1 MNGDRCGR
9 LIFCEVIMKKGDIGK
24 GIIGESYF
32 PDSAYIEYDGEKV
45 LIKKGI
51 PGQMVEFV
59 ITKKKKGKLE
69 GRVLNI
75 IEKSELEDNEEPCV
89 HYEICGGCT
98 YQTLSYE
105 NQLKL
110 KDNQLRVLI
119 EGATDKDF
127 VWEGVIPSPKYLAYR
142 NKMEFSFGDERK
154 DGELALGMHKKGS
167 HYDIVNVFGCKIV
180 DSDFTKILE
189 LTLNFFSKR
198 KVSYFH
204 KNTHTGFLRH
214 LLIRRS
220 EYSGEILVSLVT
232 TSSFGFVEDPNTL
245 LEPSV
250 LGVDEEILIKEWA
263 DYIKEETDRG
273 ILNGSIG
280 GILHTK
286 NDSYA
291 DAVLNQG
298 TTLLHGRDYIIERLN
313 GLDFKITPFSFFQ
326 TNSKGAEVLYNVA
339 GKYLGDTAG
348 KSVFDLYSGTGT
360 IAQLLASE
368 SEKVYGV
375 EIVEEAVEAA
385 IENAENNGLNN
396 CEFIAGDVL
405 KVVDTLGFSPDI
417 IILDPPRDGIHPKA
431 LLKILEFGAKRI
443 VYISCKPTSFVRDLK
458 VMEAAGYRMEKC
470 VGVDMFPNTVNCE
483 AVVMLSRP

>member
-1 MNGDRCGR
+1 
-9 LIFCEVIMKKGDIGK
+9 MKKGDIGK

-51 PGQMVEFV
+51 PGQMLEFV

-75 IEKSELEDNEEPCV
+75 IEKSEQEDNEEPCV

-110 KDNQLRVLI
+110 KDKQLRALM

-189 LTLNFFSKR
+189 LTLNFFSER

-220 EYSGEILVSLVT
+220 EYSGELLVSLVT
-232 TSSFGFVEDPNTL
+232 TSSFEFVEDPNTL

-250 LGVDEEILIKEWA
+250 LGADEEILIKEWA

-298 TTLLHGRDYIIERLN
+298 TTLLYGKDYIIERLN

-385 IENAENNGLNN
+385 IENAKNNGLSN

-431 LLKILEFGAKRI
+431 LPKILEFGAKRI

-458 VMEAAGYRMEKC
+458 MMEAAGYRMEKC

-483 AVVMLSRP
+483 CVVLLSRP

>member
-1 MNGDRCGR
+1 
-9 LIFCEVIMKKGDIGK
+9 MKKGDIGK

-32 PDSAYIEYDGEKV
+32 PDSAYIECDGEKV

-75 IEKSELEDNEEPCV
+75 IEKSELEDNEKSCV

-110 KDNQLRVLI
+110 KDNQLRELM

-127 VWEGVIPSPKYLAYR
+127 VWEGVIPSPKFLAYR

-180 DSDFTKILE
+180 DNDFTKILE
-189 LTLNFFSKR
+189 LTLNFFRER

-245 LEPSV
+245 LEPPV

-263 DYIKEETDRG
+263 DYIKKETDRG

-298 TTLLHGRDYIIERLN
+298 TTLLHGKDYIIERLN

-431 LLKILEFGAKRI
+431 LPKILEFGAKRI

>member
-1 MNGDRCGR
+1 
-9 LIFCEVIMKKGDIGK
+9 MKKGDILK
-24 GIIGESYF
+24 GQITESHF
-32 PDSAYIEYDGEKV
+32 PDSSYIDLEGEKV

-51 PGQMVEFV
+51 LGQTIEFA
-59 ITKKKKGKLE
+59 ITKKRKGKLE
-69 GRVLNI
+69 GRALNI
-75 IEKSELEDNEEPCV
+75 IEKSQLENNENPCI
-89 HYEICGGCT
+89 HYEVCGGCT

-110 KDNQLRVLI
+110 KNEQLKALM

-127 VWEGVIPSPKYLAYR
+127 DWEGVIPSPKYLAYR

-154 DGELALGMHKKGS
+154 DGDLALGMHKKGS
-167 HYDIVNVFGCKIV
+167 HYDIVNVFECKIV

-189 LTLNFFSKR
+189 LTLNFFKER

-204 KNTHTGFLRH
+204 KNSHIGFLRH

-220 EYSGEILVSLVT
+220 EYTGEILVSLVT
-232 TSSFGFVEDPNTL
+232 TSSFGFVEDPN
-245 LEPSV
+245 
-250 LGVDEEILIKEWA
+250 
-263 DYIKEETDRG
+263 
-273 ILNGSIG
+273 
-280 GILHTK
+280 
-286 NDSYA
+286 SYA

-298 TTLLHGRDYIIERLN
+298 TTLLHGKDYITERLN

-326 TNSKGAEVLYNVA
+326 TNSKGAEVLYNIA

-385 IENAENNGLNN
+385 IENAKKNGLDN

-405 KVVDTLGFSPDI
+405 KVVDTLGFNPDI

-431 LLKILEFGAKRI
+431 LPKILEFGAKKI

-458 VMEAAGYRMEKC
+458 IMEAAGYRMEKC

-483 AVVMLSRP
+483 AIALLQKEES